1 MLSVTPSVNAGGLIS
16 LDISQQVTDVG
27 ERDSVSGQRAFLTRQ
42 INTRVAV
49 RSGEPIVLGGL
60 IRENE
65 TNGRNGVPVL
75 SNLPVVGALFGNTT
89 NNSNRTELLVLLTP
103 RALENDDELRAASA
117 ELRDRMRSLS
127 LESRPF
133 SGVKDTPSKAV
144 P

>member
-1 MLSVTPSVNAGGLIS
+1 MRSIRQRLASDNTVTLSGADDRTRINSRSARACAAKSNSPGLS
-16 LDISQQVTDVG
+16 
-27 ERDSVSGQRAFLTRQ
+27 
-42 INTRVAV
+42 
-49 RSGEPIVLGGL
+49 GGL

-133 SGVKDTPSKAV
+133 SGVKDAPSKAV

>member
-1 MLSVTPSVNAGGLIS
+1 M
-16 LDISQQVTDVG
+16 
-27 ERDSVSGQRAFLTRQ
+27 
-42 INTRVAV
+42 
-49 RSGEPIVLGGL
+49 LGGL

-75 SNLPVVGALFGNTT
+75 SSLPVVGALFGNTT

-127 LESRPF
+127 LQSQ
-133 SGVKDTPSKAV
+133 PSSAG
-144 P
+144 PQDASSAGRR